1 MLRGGCANISP
12 SSRFPGRSLLSA
24 GRCCRVYVTPPI
36 AATIAREILSPASQR
51 SSIASSIALSFFFS
65 TWHRIKTVSASLVE
79 IFAVFFSRINFAG
92 NIWMMDDARMFF
104 QYSIRVQ
111 FIITRSIIVI
121 IGNMIMVVWFVSIVI
136 YRNINVHTLY
146 QFRTIRSVRFIVF
159 KYVKEFQVYIVRARS
174 YISEYGRTSFSSSCY
189 QSRKRGLLFPSLWT
203 FYH

>member
-36 AATIAREILSPASQR
+36 AATIAREILSPANQR
-51 SSIASSIALSFFFS
+51 SSIASSIALSFFFYLAPD
-65 TWHRIKTVSASLVE
+65 KTVSASLVE

-121 IGNMIMVVWFVSIVI
+121 IGNMIMVV
-136 YRNINVHTLY
+136 
-146 QFRTIRSVRFIVF
+146 
-159 KYVKEFQVYIVRARS
+159 
-174 YISEYGRTSFSSSCY
+174 
-189 QSRKRGLLFPSLWT
+189 
-203 FYH
+203 

>member
-36 AATIAREILSPASQR
+36 AREILSPANQR

-79 IFAVFFSRINFAG
+79 IFAVFFSRINFASIVIYDG
-92 NIWMMDDARMFF
+92 RMFF

-111 FIITRSIIVI
+111 FIITRSIIVEI
-121 IGNMIMVVWFVSIVI
+121 CSWICCKVVWFQAHFDCNISKYKCTYVVSIS
-136 YRNINVHTLY
+136 YDS
-146 QFRTIRSVRFIVF
+146 FRSVYCF
-159 KYVKEFQVYIVRARS
+159 
-174 YISEYGRTSFSSSCY
+174 
-189 QSRKRGLLFPSLWT
+189 
-203 FYH
+203 

>member
-36 AATIAREILSPASQR
+36 AATIAREILSPANQR

-79 IFAVFFSRINFAG
+79 IFAVFFSRINFASIVIYDG
-92 NIWMMDDARMFF
+92 RMFF

-111 FIITRSIIVI
+111 FIITRSIIVEI
-121 IGNMIMVVWFVSIVI
+121 YSWICCKVVWFQAHFDCNISKYKCTYVVSIS
-136 YRNINVHTLY
+136 YDS
-146 QFRTIRSVRFIVF
+146 FRSVYCF
-159 KYVKEFQVYIVRARS
+159 
-174 YISEYGRTSFSSSCY
+174 
-189 QSRKRGLLFPSLWT
+189 
-203 FYH
+203 